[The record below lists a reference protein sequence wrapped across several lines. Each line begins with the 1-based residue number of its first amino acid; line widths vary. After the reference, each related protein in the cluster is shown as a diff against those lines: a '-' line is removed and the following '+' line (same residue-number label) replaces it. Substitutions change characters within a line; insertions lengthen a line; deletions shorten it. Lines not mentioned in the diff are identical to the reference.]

1 LEFRV
6 RSKKPVEIKKI
17 IRRTTNSLL
26 RTNYDEYMDKKVI
39 LIVEDDP
46 TVGESLRLLFKK
58 RGHEILLALNGKE
71 ALQLFRHEI
80 VDLVVTD
87 VVMPKM
93 DGIELLEA
101 VKGLRPETEVIVIS
115 AQGTIEKAVQAMKLG
130 AFDFIEKPINP
141 RVISLLVERALE
153 KQTLILQNRD
163 LRSRLED
170 KFHFKNIIGRS
181 EKMVNIFELIQHIAP
196 YDSSVLIIGESG
208 TGKELIA
215 NAIHYNSPRASMPFI
230 KVSCAS
236 LSEGIIES
244 ELFGHEKGAFTGAI
258 ASRKGRFELA
268 HQGTLFLDEVE
279 DIPPATQIKLLRI
292 LQEGEFER
300 VGGNKTIK
308 VNIRIIAA
316 SNRDLQEGVKRGIF
330 REDLYYRLNVVNIKL
345 PALRDRRDDIPFLVN
360 FFIEKYNQKYHMK
373 VKGISQKAMN
383 LLTDY
388 EWMGNVRELENTI
401 ESILVINSPGV
412 IDIQHLP
419 QEFRDFKE
427 KPEVV
432 PIKIGTPLEEVEK
445 EMLIQTLRATKGNKR
460 KAAKLL
466 GINVRT
472 IHRKIEEIGETTF
485 MWRELDKQ

>member
-1 LEFRV
+1 MTE
-6 RSKKPVEIKKI
+6 KE
-17 IRRTTNSLL
+17 
-26 RTNYDEYMDKKVI
+26 KKVI

-46 TVGESLRLLFKK
+46 TVGESIRLLLKK
-58 RGHEILLALNGKE
+58 RGYAILLASNGKE
-71 ALQLFRHEI
+71 ALQFFRHEM
-80 VDLVVTD
+80 VDLVITD
-87 VVMPKM
+87 LVMPKM

-101 VKGLRPETEVIVIS
+101 VKGLKPETEVIVIS

-141 RVISLLVERALE
+141 KVISLVVERALE

-163 LRSRLED
+163 LRLKLED

-181 EKMVNIFELIQHIAP
+181 EKMVKIFELIDHIAP

-215 NAIHYNSPRASMPFI
+215 NAIHYHSPRATMPFI

-258 ASRKGRFELA
+258 TSRKGRFELA
-268 HQGTLFLDEVE
+268 HHGTLFLDEVE
-279 DIPPATQIKLLRI
+279 DIPPSTQIKLLRV

-308 VNIRIIAA
+308 VDIRIIAA
-316 SNRDLQEGVKRGIF
+316 SNRDLQEAVRSGGF

-345 PALRDRRDDIPFLVN
+345 PPLKDRRDDIAFLVN
-360 FFIEKYNQKYHMK
+360 FFIERYNQKYRME
-373 VKGISQKAMN
+373 VKGISQRAMN
-383 LLTDY
+383 LLMDY
-388 EWMGNVRELENTI
+388 EWSGNVRELENTI
-401 ESILVINSPGV
+401 ESIMVINSPEV
-412 IDIQHLP
+412 IDIPHLP
-419 QEFRDFKE
+419 QEIRDFKGR
-427 KPEVV
+427 PEVI
-432 PIKIGTPLEEVEK
+432 PFRIGTPLEEVER
-445 EMLIQTLRATKGNKR
+445 EMMIQTLRATKGNKR
-460 KAAKLL
+460 RAAQLL

-472 IHRKIEEIGETTF
+472 IHRKMEGVEEFSSTS
-485 MWRELDKQ
+485 

>member
-1 LEFRV
+1 ME
-6 RSKKPVEIKKI
+6 KK
-17 IRRTTNSLL
+17 L
-26 RTNYDEYMDKKVI
+26 I
-39 LIVEDDP
+39 LIAEDDP
-46 TVGESLRLLFKK
+46 KVGESIRLLLKK
-58 RGHEILLALNGKE
+58 RGYEILLASNGKE
-71 ALQLFRHEI
+71 ALSLFRQET
-80 VDLVVTD
+80 VDLVITD
-87 VVMPKM
+87 LVMPKM

-101 VKGLRPETEVIVIS
+101 VKGLRPETEVVVIS

-141 RVISLLVERALE
+141 RVISLVVERALE

-163 LRSRLED
+163 LRSKLED
-170 KFHFKNIIGRS
+170 RFHFKNIIGRS
-181 EKMVNIFELIQHIAP
+181 EKMVKIFELIHHIAP

-258 ASRKGRFELA
+258 ASRKGRFEMA
-268 HQGTLFLDEVE
+268 DQGTLFLDEVE
-279 DIPPATQIKLLRI
+279 DIPPTTQIKLLRV

-300 VGGNKTIK
+300 VGGNKTIQ

-316 SNRDLQEGVKRGIF
+316 SNRDLQEAVKNGTF

-345 PALRDRRDDIPFLVN
+345 PPLRERKEDTPFLVN
-360 FFIEKYNQKYHMK
+360 FFIDKFNQKYNMK
-373 VKGISQKAMN
+373 VKGISQRAMN
-383 LLTDY
+383 FLIDY
-388 EWMGNVRELENTI
+388 GWSGNVRELENTI
-401 ESILVINSPGV
+401 ESILVINSPEV

-419 QEFRDFKE
+419 QEIKDSKE
-427 KPEVV
+427 KPEVI
-432 PIKIGTPLEEVEK
+432 PIKIGTPLEEVER
-445 EMLIQTLRATKGNKR
+445 EMLIQTLKATKGNKR
-460 KAAKLL
+460 RAAELL

-472 IHRKIEEIGETTF
+472 IHRKMEELEEPYST
-485 MWRELDKQ
+485 

>member
-1 LEFRV
+1 
-6 RSKKPVEIKKI
+6 
-17 IRRTTNSLL
+17 
-26 RTNYDEYMDKKVI
+26 MDKKVI

-58 RGHEILLALNGKE
+58 KGHEILLALNGKE

-181 EKMVNIFELIQHIAP
+181 EKMVNIFELIHHIAP

-316 SNRDLQEGVKRGIF
+316 SNRDLQEGVKKGIF

-345 PALRDRRDDIPFLVN
+345 PALRDRRDDIPFLIN
-360 FFIEKYNQKYHMK
+360 FFIEKYNQKYHMQ

-388 EWMGNVRELENTI
+388 EWTGNVRELENTI

-472 IHRKIEEIGETTF
+472 IHRKIEEIGETIF
-485 MWRELDKQ
+485 MLRELDKQ

>member
-1 LEFRV
+1 MI
-6 RSKKPVEIKKI
+6 PVVK
-17 IRRTTNSLL
+17 
-26 RTNYDEYMDKKVI
+26 DMDKKVI
-39 LIVEDDP
+39 LIAEDDSR
-46 TVGESLRLLFKK
+46 VGESLRLLLKK
-58 RGHEILLALNGKE
+58 KGHEVVLAPNGKE
-71 ALQLFRHEI
+71 ALQLVRHEA
-80 VDLVVTD
+80 VDLVITD

-141 RVISLLVERALE
+141 RVFTLLVERALE

-170 KFHFKNIIGRS
+170 KFHFRNVIGRS
-181 EKMVNIFELIQHIAP
+181 EKMVKIFELIGHIAP

-215 NAIHYNSPRASMPFI
+215 NAIHYNSPRASMAFI

-279 DIPPATQIKLLRI
+279 DIPPATQIKLLRV

-300 VGGNKTIK
+300 AGGNKTIRI
-308 VNIRIIAA
+308 NIRIIAA
-316 SNRDLQEGVKRGIF
+316 SNRDLQEAVKEGRF

-345 PALRDRRDDIPFLVN
+345 PPLRDRKDDIPFLIH
-360 FFIEKYNQKYHMK
+360 FFIEKYNRKYHMK
-373 VKGISQKAMN
+373 VKGVSQKAMN

-388 EWMGNVRELENTI
+388 EWTGNVRELENTL
-401 ESILVINSPGV
+401 ESILVINNPEA
-412 IDIQHLP
+412 IDVQHLP
-419 QEFRDFKE
+419 PEIRDSKRR
-427 KPEVV
+427 PEVIL
-432 PIKIGTPLEEVEK
+432 IKVGTPLEEVEK
-445 EMLIQTLRATKGNKR
+445 EVLMETLRTTKGNKR
-460 KAAKLL
+460 KAAQLL

-472 IHRKIEEIGETTF
+472 IHRKMEGLEGFEEASGALNGAKAKRVAKSRT
-485 MWRELDKQ
+485 R

>member
-1 LEFRV
+1 
-6 RSKKPVEIKKI
+6 
-17 IRRTTNSLL
+17 
-26 RTNYDEYMDKKVI
+26 MDKKVI

-215 NAIHYNSPRASMPFI
+215 NAIHYNSPRTSMPFI

-292 LQEGEFER
+292 LQESEFER

-388 EWMGNVRELENTI
+388 EWTGNVRELENTI

>member
-1 LEFRV
+1 M
-6 RSKKPVEIKKI
+6 
-17 IRRTTNSLL
+17 
-26 RTNYDEYMDKKVI
+26 MDNKVI

-46 TVGESLRLLFKK
+46 TVGESLRHLFKK
-58 RGHEILLALNGKE
+58 KGYGILLASNGKE
-71 ALQLFRHEI
+71 ALHLFKQKV
-80 VDLVVTD
+80 VDLVITD

-101 VKGLRPETEVIVIS
+101 IKGLRPETEVIVIS
-115 AQGTIEKAVQAMKLG
+115 AQGTIEKAVQAMKSG

-163 LRSRLED
+163 LRSRLEER
-170 KFHFKNIIGRS
+170 FHFKNIVGRS
-181 EKMVNIFELIQHIAP
+181 EKMVKVFELIHHIAP

-279 DIPPATQIKLLRI
+279 DIPPATQIKLLRV

-316 SNRDLQEGVKRGIF
+316 SNRDLQEAVKRDAF

-345 PALRDRRDDIPFLVN
+345 PPLRDRKDDIPFLVN
-360 FFIEKYNQKYHMK
+360 FFIEKYNEKYHMK

-388 EWMGNVRELENTI
+388 EWSGNVRELENTI
-401 ESILVINSPGV
+401 ESVLVINSPGV
-412 IDIQHLP
+412 IDVQHLS
-419 QEFRDFKE
+419 QEIRDVKE
-427 KPEVV
+427 RPETI

-445 EMLIQTLRATKGNKR
+445 EMLIQTLKATKGNKR
-460 KAAKLL
+460 KAARLL

-472 IHRKIEEIGETTF
+472 IHRKIDEMEETF
-485 MWRELDKQ
+485 TG

>member
-1 LEFRV
+1 ME
-6 RSKKPVEIKKI
+6 KKI
-17 IRRTTNSLL
+17 
-26 RTNYDEYMDKKVI
+26 I

-46 TVGESLRLLFKK
+46 NVGESIRLLLKK
-58 RGHEILLALNGKE
+58 RGFSILLASNGKE
-71 ALQLFRHEI
+71 ALHLFRQGN
-80 VDLVVTD
+80 VDLVITD
-87 VVMPKM
+87 LVMPKM

-101 VKGLRPETEVIVIS
+101 VKGLKPETEVIVIS

-141 RVISLLVERALE
+141 RVISLVVERALE

-163 LRSRLED
+163 LRSQLED

-181 EKMVNIFELIQHIAP
+181 TKMVKIFELIQHIAP

-215 NAIHYNSPRASMPFI
+215 NAIHFNSPRASMPLI

-244 ELFGHEKGAFTGAI
+244 ELFGHEKGAFTGAVV
-258 ASRKGRFELA
+258 SRKGRFELA

-279 DIPPATQIKLLRI
+279 DIPLATQIKLLRV

-316 SNRDLQEGVKRGIF
+316 SNRDLQEVLRRGAF

-345 PALRDRRDDIPFLVN
+345 PPLRDRREDTPFLVN
-360 FFIEKYNQKYHMK
+360 FFIEKFNKKYNMK
-373 VKGISQKAMN
+373 VRGISQRAMN
-383 LLTDY
+383 LFVDY
-388 EWMGNVRELENTI
+388 EWTGNVRELENTL
-401 ESILVINSPGV
+401 ESILVINSPEI
-412 IDIQHLP
+412 IDIYHLP
-419 QEFRDFKE
+419 QEIRDSK
-427 KPEVV
+427 KRPEVI
-432 PIKIGTPLEEVEK
+432 PIKIGTPLEEVER
-445 EMLIQTLRATKGNKR
+445 EMLLHTLKATKGNKR
-460 KAAKLL
+460 RAAELL

-472 IHRKIEEIGETTF
+472 IHRKMEGIKEITSTS
-485 MWRELDKQ
+485 

>member
-1 LEFRV
+1 
-6 RSKKPVEIKKI
+6 
-17 IRRTTNSLL
+17 
-26 RTNYDEYMDKKVI
+26 MDKKVI

-46 TVGESLRLLFKK
+46 TVGESLRHLFKK
-58 RGHEILLALNGKE
+58 KGHTILLASNGKE
-71 ALQLFRHEI
+71 ALQLFRHKTI
-80 VDLVVTD
+80 DLVITD

-101 VKGLRPETEVIVIS
+101 VKALRPETEVIVIS

-141 RVISLLVERALE
+141 KVISLLLERALE

-163 LRSRLED
+163 LRTRLED

-181 EKMVNIFELIQHIAP
+181 GGMVRIFELIRHIAP

-244 ELFGHEKGAFTGAI
+244 ELFGHEKGAFTGAVT
-258 ASRKGRFELA
+258 SRKGRFELA

-279 DIPPATQIKLLRI
+279 DIPHATQIKLLRV

-308 VNIRIIAA
+308 VNLRIIAA
-316 SNRDLQEGVKRGIF
+316 SNRDLQEEVRGGTF

-345 PALRDRRDDIPFLVN
+345 PPLRDRRDDIPFLVHY
-360 FFIEKYNQKYHMK
+360 FIEKNNKKYHMK
-373 VKGISQKAMN
+373 AKGISQKAMN
-383 LLTDY
+383 LLADY
-388 EWMGNVRELENTI
+388 EWIGNVRELENTI
-401 ESILVINSPGV
+401 ESVLVVNSPEV
-412 IDIQHLP
+412 IDVQHLP
-419 QEFRDFKE
+419 QEIRNFKE
-427 KPEVV
+427 GTEVIS
-432 PIKIGTPLEEVEK
+432 IKLGTPLEEVEK
-445 EMLIQTLRATKGNKR
+445 EMLIQTLRMTKGNKR
-460 KAAKLL
+460 KAAHLL

-472 IHRKIEEIGETTF
+472 IHRKMEEIEE
-485 MWRELDKQ
+485 LVSPS

>member
-1 LEFRV
+1 M
-6 RSKKPVEIKKI
+6 
-17 IRRTTNSLL
+17 
-26 RTNYDEYMDKKVI
+26 MDNKVI

-46 TVGESLRLLFKK
+46 TVGESLRHLFKRK
-58 RGHEILLALNGKE
+58 GYGILLASNGKE
-71 ALQLFRHEI
+71 ALHLFKQKV
-80 VDLVVTD
+80 VDLVITD

-101 VKGLRPETEVIVIS
+101 IKGLRPETEVIVIS

-163 LRSRLED
+163 LRSRLEE
-170 KFHFKNIIGRS
+170 KFHFKNIVGRS
-181 EKMVNIFELIQHIAP
+181 EKMVRVFELIRHIAP

-215 NAIHYNSPRASMPFI
+215 NAIHYNSPRASMAFI

-279 DIPPATQIKLLRI
+279 DIPPATQIKLLRV

-300 VGGNKTIK
+300 VGGNRTIK
-308 VNIRIIAA
+308 VNLRIIAA
-316 SNRDLQEGVKRGIF
+316 SNRDLQEAVKGGAF

-345 PALRDRRDDIPFLVN
+345 PPLRDRKDDIPFLAN
-360 FFIEKYNQKYHMK
+360 FFIEKYNEKYHMK

-388 EWMGNVRELENTI
+388 EWTGNVRELENTI
-401 ESILVINSPGV
+401 ESVLVINSPGV
-412 IDIQHLP
+412 IDVQHLS
-419 QEFRDFKE
+419 QEIRDFKE
-427 KPEVV
+427 RPEMI

-445 EMLIQTLRATKGNKR
+445 EMLIQTLKATKGNKR
-460 KAAKLL
+460 KAARLL

-472 IHRKIEEIGETTF
+472 IHRKIKEMEEALAG
-485 MWRELDKQ
+485 

>member
-1 LEFRV
+1 V
-6 RSKKPVEIKKI
+6 
-17 IRRTTNSLL
+17 
-26 RTNYDEYMDKKVI
+26 
-39 LIVEDDP
+39 
-46 TVGESLRLLFKK
+46 
-58 RGHEILLALNGKE
+58 
-71 ALQLFRHEI
+71 
-80 VDLVVTD
+80 VDLVITD

-101 VKGLRPETEVIVIS
+101 IKGLRPETEVIVIS

-141 RVISLLVERALE
+141 KVISLLVERALE

-163 LRSRLED
+163 LRSRLEE
-170 KFHFKNIIGRS
+170 KFHFKNIVGRS
-181 EKMVNIFELIQHIAP
+181 EKMVKVFELIRHIAA

-279 DIPPATQIKLLRI
+279 DIPPATQIKLLRV

-316 SNRDLQEGVKRGIF
+316 SNRDLQEAVKGGAF

-345 PALRDRRDDIPFLVN
+345 PPLRDRKDDIPFLVN
-360 FFIEKYNQKYHMK
+360 FFIEKYNRKYHMK

-388 EWMGNVRELENTI
+388 EWTGNVRELENTI
-401 ESILVINSPGV
+401 ESVLVINSPGV
-412 IDIQHLP
+412 IDVQHLS
-419 QEFRDFKE
+419 QEIRDVKE
-427 KPEVV
+427 RPEMI
-432 PIKIGTPLEEVEK
+432 PFKIGTPLEEVEK
-445 EMLIQTLRATKGNKR
+445 EMLVQTLRATKGNKR
-460 KAAKLL
+460 KAARLL

-472 IHRKIEEIGETTF
+472 IHRKIEEMEESWAG
-485 MWRELDKQ
+485 

>member
-1 LEFRV
+1 
-6 RSKKPVEIKKI
+6 
-17 IRRTTNSLL
+17 
-26 RTNYDEYMDKKVI
+26 MDKKVI

-46 TVGESLRLLFKK
+46 TVGESLRLFLKK
-58 RGHEILLALNGKE
+58 KGHEILLASNGKE

-80 VDLVVTD
+80 VDLVITD

-93 DGIELLEA
+93 DGIELLEV

-181 EKMVNIFELIQHIAP
+181 EKMVKIFELIHHIAP

-279 DIPPATQIKLLRI
+279 DIPPATQIKLLRV

-300 VGGNKTIK
+300 VGGNKTNR

-316 SNRDLQEGVKRGIF
+316 SNRDLQEAVKEGVF

-345 PALRDRRDDIPFLVN
+345 PPLRDRRDDIPFLIN

-388 EWMGNVRELENTI
+388 QWTGNVRELENTI
-401 ESILVINSPGV
+401 ESILVINSPEV

-419 QEFRDFKE
+419 QEIRDLKE
-427 KPEVV
+427 RLEVI

-460 KAAKLL
+460 KAAQLL

-472 IHRKIEEIGETTF
+472 IHRKVKEIEDLNEVS
-485 MWRELDKQ
+485 

>member
-1 LEFRV
+1 MTG
-6 RSKKPVEIKKI
+6 
-17 IRRTTNSLL
+17 TTRPCLDLKNGM
-26 RTNYDEYMDKKVI
+26 EKKVI
-39 LIVEDDP
+39 LVAEDDSR
-46 TVGESLRLLFKK
+46 VGESLRLLLKK
-58 RGHEILLALNGKE
+58 KGHEVVLAPNGKE
-71 ALQLFRHEI
+71 ALQLLRHEAI
-80 VDLVVTD
+80 DLVITD

-101 VKGLRPETEVIVIS
+101 VKDLRPETEVIVIS

-141 RVISLLVERALE
+141 RVITLLVERALE

-170 KFHFKNIIGRS
+170 KFHFKNVIGRS
-181 EKMVNIFELIQHIAP
+181 EKMVKIFELIRHIAP

-215 NAIHYNSPRASMPFI
+215 NAIHYNSPRASMAFI

-279 DIPPATQIKLLRI
+279 DIPPATQIKLLRV

-300 VGGNKTIK
+300 AGGNKTIRI
-308 VNIRIIAA
+308 NIRIIAA
-316 SNRDLQEGVKRGIF
+316 SNRDLQETVKEGRF

-345 PALRDRRDDIPFLVN
+345 PPLRDRKDDIPFLVH
-360 FFIEKYNQKYHMK
+360 FFIEKYNRKYHMK
-373 VKGISQKAMN
+373 VKGVSQKAMN

-388 EWMGNVRELENTI
+388 EWTGNVRELENTL
-401 ESILVINSPGV
+401 ESILVINNPEA

-419 QEFRDFKE
+419 PEIRDSKQR
-427 KPEVV
+427 PEVI

-445 EMLIQTLRATKGNKR
+445 EILMETLRTTKGNKR
-460 KAAKLL
+460 KAAQLL

-472 IHRKIEEIGETTF
+472 IHRKIEGLEGFKETSWAPKGAKAKRVAKSRT
-485 MWRELDKQ
+485 R

>member
-1 LEFRV
+1 
-6 RSKKPVEIKKI
+6 
-17 IRRTTNSLL
+17 
-26 RTNYDEYMDKKVI
+26 MDKKVI
-39 LIVEDDP
+39 LIAEDDP
-46 TVGESLRLLFKK
+46 MVGESLRLLLKK
-58 RGHEILLALNGKE
+58 KGHEILLAANGKE
-71 ALQLFRHEI
+71 ALQLFRHKN
-80 VDLVVTD
+80 VDLVITD

-93 DGIELLEA
+93 NGIEFLEA
-101 VKGLRPETEVIVIS
+101 VKGVRPETEVIVIS

-181 EKMVNIFELIQHIAP
+181 EKMVKIFELIRHIAP

-258 ASRKGRFELA
+258 TSRKGRFELA

-279 DIPPATQIKLLRI
+279 DIPPATQIKLLRV

-300 VGGNKTIK
+300 VGGNRTIK
-308 VNIRIIAA
+308 VDIRIIAA
-316 SNRDLQEGVKRGIF
+316 SNQDLQEAVKAAVF

-345 PALRDRRDDIPFLVN
+345 PALKDRKDDIPFLVN
-360 FFIEKYNQKYHMK
+360 FFIGKYNERYHMK
-373 VKGISQKAMN
+373 VGGVSQRAMN
-383 LLTDY
+383 LLVDY
-388 EWMGNVRELENTI
+388 EWTGNVRELENTI
-401 ESILVINSPGV
+401 ESLMVISSPKV
-412 IDIQHLP
+412 VDIEHLP
-419 QEFRDFKE
+419 HEVRDRKGR
-427 KPEVV
+427 PEVI
-432 PIKIGTPLEEVEK
+432 PIEIGTSLEDVER

-472 IHRKIEEIGETTF
+472 IHRKVEEIGG
-485 MWRELDKQ
+485 LSSIL

>member
-1 LEFRV
+1 
-6 RSKKPVEIKKI
+6 
-17 IRRTTNSLL
+17 
-26 RTNYDEYMDKKVI
+26 MDKKVI

-46 TVGESLRLLFKK
+46 NVGESIRLLLKK
-58 RGHEILLALNGKE
+58 RGFSILLASNGKE
-71 ALQLFRHEI
+71 ALHLFRQGN
-80 VDLVVTD
+80 VDLMITD
-87 VVMPKM
+87 LVMPKM

-101 VKGLRPETEVIVIS
+101 VKGLKPEAEVIVIS

-141 RVISLLVERALE
+141 RVISMVVERALE

-163 LRSRLED
+163 LRSKLED

-181 EKMVNIFELIQHIAP
+181 AKMLKIFELIQHIAA

-215 NAIHYNSPRASMPFI
+215 NAIHFNSPRASMPLI

-244 ELFGHEKGAFTGAI
+244 ELFGHEKGAFTGAV

-279 DIPPATQIKLLRI
+279 DIPLATQIKLLRV

-300 VGGNKTIK
+300 VGGNRTIK

-316 SNRDLQEGVKRGIF
+316 SNRDLQEVVQKGAF

-345 PALRDRRDDIPFLVN
+345 PPLRERREDIPFLVN
-360 FFIEKYNQKYHMK
+360 FFIEKFNKKYNMK
-373 VKGISQKAMN
+373 VEGISQRAMN
-383 LLTDY
+383 LFVDY
-388 EWMGNVRELENTI
+388 EWTGNVRELENTL
-401 ESILVINSPGV
+401 ESILVINSPEI
-412 IDIQHLP
+412 IDIYHLP
-419 QEFRDFKE
+419 QEIRDSKRR
-427 KPEVV
+427 PEVIQ
-432 PIKIGTPLEEVEK
+432 IKIGTPLEEVER
-445 EMLIQTLRATKGNKR
+445 EMLLHTLKATKGNKR
-460 KAAKLL
+460 RAAELL

-472 IHRKIEEIGETTF
+472 IHRKMEGIEEITSTS
-485 MWRELDKQ
+485 

>member
-1 LEFRV
+1 
-6 RSKKPVEIKKI
+6 
-17 IRRTTNSLL
+17 
-26 RTNYDEYMDKKVI
+26 MDKKVI

-46 TVGESLRLLFKK
+46 NVGESIRLLLKK
-58 RGHEILLALNGKE
+58 RGFSILLASNGKE
-71 ALQLFRHEI
+71 AIHLFRQGN
-80 VDLVVTD
+80 VDLVITD
-87 VVMPKM
+87 LVMPKM

-101 VKGLRPETEVIVIS
+101 VKGLKPEAEVVVIS

-141 RVISLLVERALE
+141 RVITLVVERALE

-163 LRSRLED
+163 LRSKLED
-170 KFHFKNIIGRS
+170 KFHFRNIIGRS
-181 EKMVNIFELIQHIAP
+181 TKMVKIFELIQHIAP

-215 NAIHYNSPRASMPFI
+215 NAIHFNSPRASMPLI

-244 ELFGHEKGAFTGAI
+244 ELFGHEKGAFTGAV

-279 DIPPATQIKLLRI
+279 DIPLATQTKLLRV

-316 SNRDLQEGVKRGIF
+316 SNRDLQEVVRTGAF

-345 PALRDRRDDIPFLVN
+345 PPLRDRREDIPFLVN
-360 FFIEKYNQKYHMK
+360 FFIEKFNKKYNMK
-373 VKGISQKAMN
+373 VRGISQRAMN
-383 LLTDY
+383 LFVDY
-388 EWMGNVRELENTI
+388 EWTGNVRELENTL
-401 ESILVINSPGV
+401 ESILVINSPEI
-412 IDIQHLP
+412 IDIHHLP
-419 QEFRDFKE
+419 QEIRDSK
-427 KPEVV
+427 KRPEVI
-432 PIKIGTPLEEVEK
+432 PIKIGTPLEEVER
-445 EMLIQTLRATKGNKR
+445 EMLLHTLRATRGNKR
-460 KAAKLL
+460 RAAELL

-472 IHRKIEEIGETTF
+472 IHRKMDEIGEITS
-485 MWRELDKQ
+485 

>member
-1 LEFRV
+1 ME
-6 RSKKPVEIKKI
+6 
-17 IRRTTNSLL
+17 
-26 RTNYDEYMDKKVI
+26 KKVI

-46 TVGESLRLLFKK
+46 TVGESIRLLLKK
-58 RGHEILLALNGKE
+58 RGYAILLASNGKE
-71 ALQLFRHEI
+71 ALQLFRHEM
-80 VDLVVTD
+80 VDLVITD
-87 VVMPKM
+87 LVMPKM

-101 VKGLRPETEVIVIS
+101 VKGLKPETEVIVIS

-130 AFDFIEKPINP
+130 VFDFIEKPINP
-141 RVISLLVERALE
+141 KVISLVVERALE

-163 LRSRLED
+163 LRLKLED

-181 EKMVNIFELIQHIAP
+181 EKMVKVFELIDHIAP

-215 NAIHYNSPRASMPFI
+215 NAIHYHSPRAAMPFI

-258 ASRKGRFELA
+258 MSRKGRFELA
-268 HQGTLFLDEVE
+268 HNGTLFLDEVE
-279 DIPPATQIKLLRI
+279 DIPPSTQIKLLRV

-316 SNRDLQEGVKRGIF
+316 SNRDLQEAVRSGVF

-345 PALRDRRDDIPFLVN
+345 PPLKDRRDDIAFLVN
-360 FFIEKYNQKYHMK
+360 FFIERYNQKYRME
-373 VKGISQKAMN
+373 VKGISQRTMN
-383 LLTDY
+383 LLMDY
-388 EWMGNVRELENTI
+388 EWSGNVRELENTI
-401 ESILVINSPGV
+401 ESVMVINSPEV
-412 IDIQHLP
+412 IDIPHLP
-419 QEFRDFKE
+419 QEIRDFKRR
-427 KPEVV
+427 PEVI
-432 PIKIGTPLEEVEK
+432 PIRIGTPLEEVER

-460 KAAKLL
+460 RAAQLL

-472 IHRKIEEIGETTF
+472 IHRKMEGMEEFPSTS
-485 MWRELDKQ
+485 

>member
-1 LEFRV
+1 
-6 RSKKPVEIKKI
+6 
-17 IRRTTNSLL
+17 
-26 RTNYDEYMDKKVI
+26 MDKKVI

-292 LQEGEFER
+292 LQESEFER

-388 EWMGNVRELENTI
+388 EWTGNVRELENTI

>member
-1 LEFRV
+1 ME
-6 RSKKPVEIKKI
+6 
-17 IRRTTNSLL
+17 
-26 RTNYDEYMDKKVI
+26 KKVI

-46 TVGESLRLLFKK
+46 TVGESLGLLLKK
-58 RGHEILLALNGKE
+58 KGHDILLASNGKE
-71 ALQLFRHEI
+71 ALQLLRHKV
-80 VDLVVTD
+80 VDLVITD

-115 AQGTIEKAVQAMKLG
+115 AQGTIEKAVQAMKWG

-141 RVISLLVERALE
+141 RIISLLVERALE
-153 KQTLILQNRD
+153 KQTLILQNQN

-170 KFHFKNIIGRS
+170 KYHFKNIIGRS
-181 EKMVNIFELIQHIAP
+181 KKMVKIFELIRHIAP

-215 NAIHYNSPRASMPFI
+215 NAIHYKSPRASMSFI

-268 HQGTLFLDEVE
+268 HQGTLFLDEVG
-279 DIPPATQIKLLRI
+279 DIPPATQIKLLRV

-316 SNRDLQEGVKRGIF
+316 SNRDLQEEVKKGAF

-345 PALRDRRDDIPFLVN
+345 PALKERRDDIPFLVH
-360 FFIEKYNQKYHMK
+360 FFIERYNEKYRMK
-373 VKGISQKAMN
+373 VRGISQKAMN
-383 LLTDY
+383 FLTDY
-388 EWMGNVRELENTI
+388 EWTGNVRELENTI

-419 QEFRDFKE
+419 QEIRDMKE
-427 KPEVV
+427 KPEVI
-432 PIKIGTPLEEVEK
+432 PIKIGTSLEEVEK
-445 EMLIQTLRATKGNKR
+445 EMLIQTLKATNGNKR
-460 KAAKLL
+460 KAARLL

-472 IHRKIEEIGETTF
+472 IHRKIEEIQ
-485 MWRELDKQ
+485 ELASTS

>member
-1 LEFRV
+1 
-6 RSKKPVEIKKI
+6 
-17 IRRTTNSLL
+17 
-26 RTNYDEYMDKKVI
+26 MDKKTI
-39 LIVEDDP
+39 LVVEDDP
-46 TVGESLRLLFKK
+46 TVGESIRVLLKK
-58 RGHEILLALNGKE
+58 RGYEIILASNGKE
-71 ALQLFRHEI
+71 ALQLFRQEMA
-80 VDLVVTD
+80 DLVITD
-87 VVMPKM
+87 LVMPKM

-101 VKGLRPETEVIVIS
+101 VKRVRPETEVIVIS
-115 AQGTIEKAVQAMKLG
+115 AQGTIEKAVTAMKLG

-141 RVISLLVERALE
+141 KVISLVVERALE

-181 EKMVNIFELIQHIAP
+181 TQMVKIFELIRHIAP

-258 ASRKGRFELA
+258 TSRKGRFELA
-268 HQGTLFLDEVE
+268 HNGTLFLDEVE
-279 DIPPATQIKLLRI
+279 DIPPSTQIKLLRV

-308 VNIRIIAA
+308 VNIRIVAA
-316 SNRDLQEGVKRGIF
+316 SNRDLQEEVRRGTF
-330 REDLYYRLNVVNIKL
+330 REDLFYRLNVVNIKL
-345 PALRDRRDDIPFLVN
+345 PPLRERKEDIPFLVN
-360 FFIEKYNQKYHMK
+360 FFIEKYNQKYQMN

-383 LLTDY
+383 FLIDY
-388 EWMGNVRELENTI
+388 PWTGNVRELENTI
-401 ESILVINSPGV
+401 ESIMVVNSPEV
-412 IDIQHLP
+412 IEVQHLP
-419 QEFRDFKE
+419 PEIRDFKVSA
-427 KPEVV
+427 EVI
-432 PIKIGTPLEEVEK
+432 PIRIGTPLGEVEK
-445 EMLIQTLRATKGNKR
+445 ELLIHTLRWTRGKKK
-460 KAAKLL
+460 KAAQLL

-472 IHRKIEEIGETTF
+472 IHRKMEEIE
-485 MWRELDKQ
+485 RNL

>member
-1 LEFRV
+1 MAYFPSNCDVGME
-6 RSKKPVEIKKI
+6 
-17 IRRTTNSLL
+17 
-26 RTNYDEYMDKKVI
+26 KKVI

-46 TVGESLRLLFKK
+46 TVGESIRLLLKK
-58 RGHEILLALNGKE
+58 RGYAILLASNGKE
-71 ALQLFRHEI
+71 ALQLFRHEM
-80 VDLVVTD
+80 VDLVITD
-87 VVMPKM
+87 LVMPKM

-101 VKGLRPETEVIVIS
+101 VKGLKPETEVIVIS

-130 AFDFIEKPINP
+130 VFDFIEKPINP
-141 RVISLLVERALE
+141 KVISLVVERALE

-163 LRSRLED
+163 LRLKLED

-181 EKMVNIFELIQHIAP
+181 EKMVKVFELIDHIAP

-215 NAIHYNSPRASMPFI
+215 NAIHYHSPRAAMPFI

-258 ASRKGRFELA
+258 MSRKGRFELA
-268 HQGTLFLDEVE
+268 HNGTLFLDEVE
-279 DIPPATQIKLLRI
+279 DIPPSTQIKLLRV

-316 SNRDLQEGVKRGIF
+316 SNRDLQEAVRSGVF

-345 PALRDRRDDIPFLVN
+345 PRLKDRRDDIAFLVN
-360 FFIEKYNQKYHMK
+360 FFIERYNQKYRME
-373 VKGISQKAMN
+373 VKGISQRTMN
-383 LLTDY
+383 LLMDY
-388 EWMGNVRELENTI
+388 EWSGNVRELENTI
-401 ESILVINSPGV
+401 ESVMVINSPEV
-412 IDIQHLP
+412 IDIPHLP
-419 QEFRDFKE
+419 QEIRDFKRR
-427 KPEVV
+427 PEVI
-432 PIKIGTPLEEVEK
+432 PIRIGTPLEEVER

-460 KAAKLL
+460 RAAQLL

-472 IHRKIEEIGETTF
+472 IHRKMEGMEEFPSTS
-485 MWRELDKQ
+485 